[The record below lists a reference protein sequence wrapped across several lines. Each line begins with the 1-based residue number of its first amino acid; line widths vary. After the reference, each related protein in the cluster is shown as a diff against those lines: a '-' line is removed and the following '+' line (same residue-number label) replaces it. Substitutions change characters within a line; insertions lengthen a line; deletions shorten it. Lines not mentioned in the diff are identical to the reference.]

1 MPFVKLDCK
10 ILDKSIWDESS
21 DTRIVWITML
31 AMADSDGI
39 VEAAITGIA
48 KKANVPI
55 KETEKAIK
63 KFESPDKY
71 STNPDHEG
79 RRILR
84 IKEGFKILNHGIYRE
99 KDYTA
104 AARMRKHREK
114 LRVTGVT
121 SYASTSVSESESKKC
136 KLEDKIK
143 EKIEALKKAWYDQ
156 IQYYMVKYP
165 ILHTLILL
173 CQMPVVKTYFYFLS
187 APPPSP
193 AGPANRRT
201 GAGIPRNSRRPGS
214 RNPSAK
220 ACHRRPGRIHA
231 ATREVGARP
240 SRSSS
245 LLRAGSNRNGSQA
258 RRPVFPTGT

>member
-165 ILHTLILL
+165 GLDYNLELEKMEEWI
-173 CQMPVVKTYFYFLS
+173 KEK
-187 APPPSP
+187 PSKSLKKKSW
-193 AGPANRRT
+193 NLF
-201 GAGIPRNSRRPGS
+201 IHNWL
-214 RNPSAK
+214 
-220 ACHRRPGRIHA
+220 GR
-231 ATREVGARP
+231 ARP
-240 SRSSS
+240 NF
-245 LLRAGSNRNGSQA
+245 GFKKQMVQKVIETEEEKRNKYDDWDDLNKPGEKILEQK
-258 RRPVFPTGT
+258 